1 MTKSARL
8 WDRRPSE
15 PRRLCRVVLRR
26 LREVV
31 VLPRALVR
39 LLRLESRLVLR
50 HLAVVV
56 VVVVVVVVRLVRRW
70 RRLLFVRRRS
80 RRVECQAATMTLLRH
95 VLVYVG
101 RVDVVLEACLPCRV
115 RLPIYIRQIA
125 TCLSRDGV
133 ACCPSILGKRRHE
146 VRRRRT
152 CKHLVH
158 GCDVGRRELD
168 AQCNLGNV
176 APVRLLPVLVESVL
190 TTMTPRL
197 KMKRLRLGRLAVIGN
212 LEKLNR
218 KKVVQPLAVHRLP
231 GCSVWEKTAHC
242 P

>member
-1 MTKSARL
+1 M
-8 WDRRPSE
+8 
-15 PRRLCRVVLRR
+15 VLQR

-56 VVVVVVVVRLVRRW
+56 VVVVVVVRLVRRW
-70 RRLLFVRRRS
+70 RRLLSVRRRS
-80 RRVECQAATMTLLRH
+80 RRVECQAATMTLTRH
-95 VLVYVG
+95 VLVHVG
-101 RVDVVLEACLPCRV
+101 RVDVVLVACQPCKV
-115 RLPIYIRQIA
+115 RLPICTRQIA
-125 TCLSRDGV
+125 TCVRRDGV
-133 ACCPSILGKRRHE
+133 ACCSSILGKSRHV
-146 VRRRRT
+146 VRRRRA
-152 CKHLVH
+152 CKHLVR
-158 GCDVGRRELD
+158 GYDVGRLELD
-168 AQCNLGNV
+168 AQRNLGSV
-176 APVRLLPVLVESVL
+176 EPVLALPALVEPVL
-190 TTMTPRL
+190 TTMKPLRL
-197 KMKRLRLGRLAVIGN
+197 KMKRLRLGRLAVIGEN